1 MGNKKRNPAPSR
13 SKPPSPSPTQPQQQL
28 HTPSSL
34 PLVPF
39 DSLNNGFFE
48 DERVF
53 NNTEDS
59 QLQIEADSPSYSL
72 IKVECE
78 KALTS
83 LRRGNPS
90 KALRL
95 MRESCVRHENSALPY
110 RVQGTVCVKV
120 ANSIEEQKDKQK
132 YMKLAIESA
141 KKAVNLSP
149 NSIEFA
155 HFYANLLYDVS
166 SDSKGYEE
174 VVQEC
179 ERALLIE
186 NPVDPAKESLQDES
200 QLKLSTTEARINHVQ
215 QELRSLIQKSNI
227 ASIST
232 WMKTLGNGNGEEKFR
247 LIPMRRLAE
256 DPMEVRLVQTRRPNE
271 IKKATKTPD
280 ERRKEIEVRVA
291 AARLLQQKSDLPQLQ
306 NEDDKTAES
315 SSGSNRL
322 GERRKNSRK
331 VVSSTDR
338 MNHVRP
344 YWNSM
349 TLGRKQSLLE
359 VSVHDLRTHFGSS
372 KDGVATDVISEA
384 ISFAEANKTW
394 KFWICCSCNETFTDL
409 ESQVQHVLRE
419 HMGNLSPKL
428 HSVLPQ
434 EVDTDWVEM
443 LLNGSWKPIDV
454 SASIKMLEDQ
464 SKCHSPMLVDSPEGG
479 NQADGIKEDCLTN
492 DWCSKDSWYCSFDEE
507 RNPQTNEDTKIER
520 NENGN
525 LVEKRKHDNTFNFE
539 LIEYESNRWSKEFW
553 PLSND
558 SEREKLLEKIHG
570 MFQMLLRHKYLSASQ
585 LSKVIQYAMDELQGL
600 GPVSQRLDQTPICI
614 CFLGALQLKK
624 VLKFLQDLSHSCG
637 LGRYPEKNSPADE
650 TQSGTQ
656 ESEIKE
662 RIVLSDDSSRLILDE
677 RLLYGEFTFG
687 MYSENSSSAAAATS
701 SSTLGSDHDDI
712 AIDGDALL
720 SWIFTGPSCGEQ
732 IASWIRMREEK
743 THRAMEIVQ
752 MLQKEFSL
760 LQSLCERKCEHLNYD
775 EALQMVEN
783 LCLEELK
790 KREHATKFACQS
802 YEAILRKRQEE
813 LIDVDRDDDT
823 AYISSRIELEA
834 ITNIFK
840 EAQALS
846 FTQYGY
852 EDTFSGV
859 TSRLCDLES
868 GGEDD
873 WRMQDYV
880 QQADTCIEVAIQKQK
895 EQLALELSKVDAR
908 IMRCVN
914 GMQQLE
920 LKLGPSS
927 SYDYRA
933 IMLPLVKSFMRA
945 YLEELVDKDAREK
958 SDAAS
963 EAFLAELDRDKEKGS
978 NKGGDHL
985 KHSQEKSK
993 DKKKSKDYRKT
1004 KDTKAFGSSRQ
1015 HLLNQETADQAE
1027 CPATYNQDSELVGI
1041 ESTEDF
1047 KQEQEEYRRKIELEE
1062 EERKL
1067 EETLEYQRRIENEAK
1082 LKHLAEQQKKASGTL
1097 VENVLEEFSVVDVQP
1112 RAIDPS
1118 LHEHT
1123 RNCEPLGLPSEDDSS
1138 LCKKAFDAG
1147 YSYSQVYSPS
1157 TCQKIVLD
1165 ESNKHFGGHDI
1176 VFGSD
1181 LVSVSL
1187 NYNGKP
1193 QDSHI
1198 CEDQS
1203 AVLSEELVPIKD
1215 TERTAAASKFSI
1227 DYDTANFG
1235 KTNNQSY
1242 AKGKQGLLNQG
1253 ATEDSV
1259 LPNDRRM
1266 RKHNKRQNSSTKLLD
1281 GNSRPLLPGKETLAV
1296 RKSQS
1301 EVFTREQANAMDQEV
1316 LPSGISDSY
1325 LGDNGTKTLR
1335 QLHAEEVDEERFQA
1349 DLKRAVRQSLDT
1361 FQSKQDKPMDP
1372 RSRVPS
1378 KISPQDDFGVAPSEV
1393 MIQSMNKLDVVG
1405 TGLRNEV
1412 GEYNCFLNVIIQSLW
1427 HLKRFRDEF
1436 LRTSTTKHVHVGDP
1450 CVVCALYGIFTALN
1464 VAYMDSRREAV
1475 APTQLRIALSNL
1487 YPNSNFFREAQMNDA
1502 SEVLA
1507 VIFDCL
1513 HRSCTSSPSISDTE
1527 SEESNCSGSWDCA
1540 NSSCIAH
1547 TLFGMDIFER
1557 MNCYNCGLESKHLK
1571 YTSFFHHINGSA
1583 LRTMKAMC
1591 ADSSFD
1597 ELLNLVEMN
1606 HQLACDTEA
1615 GGCGKLNHIHHIL
1628 SGPPHVFTT
1637 VLGWQNTRESVDDIS
1652 ATLAALTTELDI
1664 GVMYRGLD
1672 PGNRHC
1678 LVSVVCYYGQHYHC
1692 FAYNHEHARWIMYD
1706 DITVKVIG
1714 GWNDV
1719 LSTCERG
1726 HLQPQNTLISACM
1739 MFLHVFSSVL
1749 PPDQQLI
1756 LCDDKRNAVSLSS
1769 PIRVTC
1775 QICAMEELMQ
1785 LSMKTKISIG
1795 FIYLGAQGIGS
1806 FMDAL
1811 GDLYIS

>member
-1 MGNKKRNPAPSR
+1 MGHKKRNPLSSR
-13 SKPPSPSPTQPQQQL
+13 SKPTSPSPSQL
-28 HTPSSL
+28 HSSSSSSL

-39 DSLNNGFFE
+39 DSLNNGFLE
-48 DERVF
+48 DEERVF
-53 NNTEDS
+53 ES
-59 QLQIEADSPSYSL
+59 QLQIQTNTPSHSL
-72 IKVECE
+72 IKLECE
-78 KALTS
+78 KALNS
-83 LRRGNPS
+83 LRRGNHT

-95 MRESCVRHENSALPY
+95 MRESCVRHETCALLY
-110 RVQGTVCVKV
+110 RVQGTICVKV
-120 ANSIEEQKDKQK
+120 ATSIEENKEKQK
-132 YMKLAIESA
+132 YMKTAVESA
-141 KKAVNLSP
+141 KKAVCLSP

-232 WMKTLGNGNGEEKFR
+232 WMKNLGNGNGEEKFR
-247 LIPMRRLAE
+247 LIPMRRVSE
-256 DPMEVRLVQTRRPNE
+256 DPMEVRLIQNRRPNE

-291 AARLLQQKSDLPQLQ
+291 AARLLQQKSDLPQSQ
-306 NEDDKTAES
+306 NDDDKTTES
-315 SSGSNRL
+315 SSGNNRL

-331 VVSSTDR
+331 VVSSVDR
-338 MNHVRP
+338 MDRVHP

-349 TLGRKQSLLE
+349 TLDRKQSLLE
-359 VSVHDLRTHFGSS
+359 VNVHDLRTHFSSS
-372 KDGVATDVISEA
+372 KDGVPTDVISEA
-384 ISFAEANKTW
+384 VLFAEANKTW

-419 HMGNLSPKL
+419 HIGNLSPKL

-454 SASIKMLEDQ
+454 PASIKMLEDQ

-479 NQADGIKEDCLTN
+479 TQADGIKEDCLTN
-492 DWCSKDSWYCSFDEE
+492 DWCSKDAWYSSFDEE
-507 RNPQTNEDTKIER
+507 SNPQTNEDTTIEQI
-520 NENGN
+520 ENGN
-525 LVEKRKHDNTFNFE
+525 HVERRKHDNSFNFE

-570 MFQMLLRHKYLSASQ
+570 MFQLLLRHKYLSASQ
-585 LSKVIQYAMDELQGL
+585 LNKVIQYAMDELQGL
-600 GPVSQRLDQTPICI
+600 GPVSQRLDHTPICI

-637 LGRYPEKNSPADE
+637 LSRYPEKNSPADE
-650 TQSGTQ
+650 TQSATQ
-656 ESEIKE
+656 EPEIKE
-662 RIVLSDDSSRLILDE
+662 RIVLSDDSSCLILDE
-677 RLLYGEFTFG
+677 RLLYGEFTSG
-687 MYSENSSSAAAATS
+687 MYSENSCSAAATS
-701 SSTLGSDHDDI
+701 SSIVGSDHDDV
-712 AIDGDALL
+712 APDSDALL
-720 SWIFTGPSCGEQ
+720 SWIFTGPPSGEQ
-732 IASWIRMREEK
+732 TATWTHMREEK
-743 THRAMEIVQ
+743 KNRALETVQ
-752 MLQKEFSL
+752 QLQKEFSL
-760 LQSLCERKCEHLNYD
+760 LQSLCDRKCDHLNYD
-775 EALQMVEN
+775 EALQVVEN
-783 LCLEELK
+783 LCFEELK
-790 KREHATKFACQS
+790 KREHATKFASQS

-813 LIDVDRDDDT
+813 LIDVDRDNDV
-823 AYISSRIELEA
+823 ASISGRIELEA

-846 FTQYGY
+846 ITQYGY

-873 WRMQDYV
+873 WRMQDYM

-895 EQLALELSKVDAR
+895 EQLTLELSKIDAR

-914 GMQQLE
+914 GMQQFE

-933 IMLPLVKSFMRA
+933 IILPLVKSFLRA

-963 EAFLAELDRDKEKGS
+963 EAFLAELDREKGN
-978 NKGGDHL
+978 NKGGDHS
-985 KHSQEKSK
+985 KQSQEKSK

-1004 KDTKAFGSSRQ
+1004 KDTKVLCRAIGSSEQ
-1015 HLLNQETADQAE
+1015 NFLNEETADQDE
-1027 CPATYNQDSELVGI
+1027 CPVTSNQDSELVGI

-1062 EERKL
+1062 VERKL
-1067 EETLEYQRRIENEAK
+1067 EETLEYQRKIENEFK

-1097 VENVLEEFSVVDVQP
+1097 VENVVEGFSGVDIQP
-1112 RAIDPS
+1112 GAVDPL
-1118 LHEHT
+1118 LHEHM
-1123 RNCEPLGLPSEDDSS
+1123 RNCEPLRLPSDDDSS
-1138 LCKKAFDAG
+1138 VSLKALDVG
-1147 YSYSQVYSPS
+1147 YSNSQVYSPS
-1157 TCQKIVLD
+1157 NCQKIVSD
-1165 ESNKHFGGHDI
+1165 ESNKYFGRHNI
-1176 VFGSD
+1176 IFGSD
-1181 LVSVSL
+1181 LVSVPL
-1187 NYNGKP
+1187 NYNEKP

-1198 CEDQS
+1198 YENQS
-1203 AVLSEELVPIKD
+1203 AVLPKELLPIKD
-1215 TERTAAASKFSI
+1215 TERTVVPNKISV
-1227 DYDTANFG
+1227 DYNSESFG
-1235 KTNNQSY
+1235 KTNDHSY
-1242 AKGKQGLLNQG
+1242 AKGKQGLLNHG
-1253 ATEDSV
+1253 TMEDSV
-1259 LPNDRRM
+1259 LPTDRRTK
-1266 RKHNKRQNSSTKLLD
+1266 KHGKRQNSSTKLLD
-1281 GNSRPLLPGKETLAV
+1281 GNSRPLLPGKETVAV

-1301 EVFTREQANAMDQEV
+1301 EVFTREQANPTDQEV
-1316 LPSGISDSY
+1316 LPSGTSADLY
-1325 LGDNGTKTLR
+1325 LGDNATKTLR

-1361 FQSKQDKPMDP
+1361 FQSKQDKAMDP

-1378 KISPQDDFGVAPSEV
+1378 KISPQDDFVVSPNEV
-1393 MIQSMNKLDVVG
+1393 TIQSMNKLDVVG

-1427 HLKRFRDEF
+1427 HLQRFREEF
-1436 LRTSTTKHVHVGDP
+1436 LRMLTSKHVHVGDP
-1450 CVVCALYGIFTALN
+1450 CVVCALYDIFTALN
-1464 VAYMDSRREAV
+1464 VASMDLRKEAV

-1487 YPNSNFFREAQMNDA
+1487 YPNSNFFREMNDA

-1513 HRSCTSSPSISDTE
+1513 HRSCTSSSSISDTE
-1527 SEESNCSGSWDCA
+1527 SEESNCSGSWDCS
-1540 NSSCIAH
+1540 NSACIAH

-1571 YTSFFHHINGSA
+1571 YTSFFHHINASA

-1692 FAYNHEHARWIMYD
+1692 FAYSHEHERWIMYD
-1706 DITVKVIG
+1706 DMTVKVIG
-1714 GWNDV
+1714 DWNDV
-1719 LSTCERG
+1719 LAMCEKG
-1726 HLQPQNTLISACM
+1726 HLQPQ
-1739 MFLHVFSSVL
+1739 VL
-1749 PPDQQLI
+1749 FFE
-1756 LCDDKRNAVSLSS
+1756 AV
-1769 PIRVTC
+1769 
-1775 QICAMEELMQ
+1775 E
-1785 LSMKTKISIG
+1785 
-1795 FIYLGAQGIGS
+1795 
-1806 FMDAL
+1806 
-1811 GDLYIS
+1811 